1 MKLEKLVYDEINAN
15 IGDKSTSQKNPQIQ
29 YVVKEVEKPK
39 RTTLVITPIR
49 IGNTERMIYQCRKC
63 GLKLTGV
70 DNLYRDDSLRYCPKC
85 GAKFDKVERERPQH
99 LSRPSFLYG
108 D

>member
-15 IGDKSTSQKNPQIQ
+15 IGNKSNSQKSAQIQ
-29 YVVKEVEKPK
+29 YVVKEVQKTK
-39 RTTLVITPIR
+39 KATLVITPIY
-49 IGNTERMIYQCRKC
+49 IGNTSRTIYQCRNC
-63 GLKLTGV
+63 GLKLSGV
-70 DNLYRDDSLRYCPKC
+70 DSLYRDDSLRYCPKC

-99 LSRPSFLYG
+99 LSRPNFLYG